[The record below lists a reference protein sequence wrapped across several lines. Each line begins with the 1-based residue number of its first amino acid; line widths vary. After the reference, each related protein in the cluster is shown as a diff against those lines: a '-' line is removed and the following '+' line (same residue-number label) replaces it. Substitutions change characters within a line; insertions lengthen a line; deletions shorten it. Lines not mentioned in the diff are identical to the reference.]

1 MNDMTHLEDPILA
14 SLLARQD
21 VLIRRIEDITADRA
35 ELVRI
40 TKAIAALSDTA
51 GREGRPYDSELAN
64 TVTDAVRLGYR
75 RTLAIHKYTLAQGHA
90 ASPKRVAGA
99 LRRLL
104 QAGQVKRAGR
114 GVWTIPDAAE

>member
-1 MNDMTHLEDPILA
+1 MNDMTQIEDPILV

-35 ELVRI
+35 ELARI
-40 TKAIAALSDTA
+40 TKAIAALSDTE

-64 TVTDAVRLGYR
+64 TVTDAVRRGHR
-75 RTLAIHKYTLAQGHA
+75 RTLAIHKYTLSQGHA

-104 QAGQVKRAGR
+104 KAGKVRQPSR
-114 GVWTIPDAAE
+114 GVWTMPDAAE